1 MRRNKIK
8 EKKFWTFFFK
18 LHQVLPKCKK
28 WKRDLRMATRTEA
41 LQKLK
46 KIQEDNRGPDFF
58 KIKEICGLRIKSVIQ
73 VHLKHNF
80 NLLLKNASRP

>member
-1 MRRNKIK
+1 
-8 EKKFWTFFFK
+8 
-18 LHQVLPKCKK
+18 
-28 WKRDLRMATRTEA
+28 MATRTEA

-58 KIKEICGLRIKSVIQ
+58 KIKEICSLRIKSVIQ

>member
-1 MRRNKIK
+1 
-8 EKKFWTFFFK
+8 
-18 LHQVLPKCKK
+18 
-28 WKRDLRMATRTEA
+28 MATRTA
-41 LQKLK
+41 ARQKLK
-46 KIQEDNRGPDFF
+46 KIEDNRGPDFF